1 MGFGSFELRYLG
13 DKQKREVDFRWPP
26 RRPPQDVPDG
36 RRQLGVRDRKPWF
49 LVEVKLSDNHLASSL
64 GHFQVQTRAA
74 HAFQAV
80 MDLGFEAAD
89 CFRIHDPVVVPART
103 FLSQLL

>member
-1 MGFGSFELRYLG
+1 MR
-13 DKQKREVDFRWPP
+13 DKQKRGVDFL
-26 RRPPQDVPDG
+26 V
-36 RRQLGVRDRKPWF
+36 VRDRKPRF

-74 HAFQAV
+74 HAFQVV
-80 MDLGFEAAD
+80 MNLGFEAAD

-103 FLSQLL
+103 FRSQLL